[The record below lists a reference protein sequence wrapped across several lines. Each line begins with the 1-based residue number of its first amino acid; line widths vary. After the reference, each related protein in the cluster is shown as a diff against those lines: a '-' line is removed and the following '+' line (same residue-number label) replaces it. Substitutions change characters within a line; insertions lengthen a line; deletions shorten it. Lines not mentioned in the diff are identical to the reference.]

1 MIARIPGLEDVVFR
15 LVFSPDGRYLAAT
28 LCGPDGVRVFDRDKD
43 WSEVF
48 HDSTYAA
55 IPMARLSPETG
66 ISRRRRMMG
75 KSGYM
80 TTTFGSSALRFRCRT
95 DIDLECRI
103 QSNSRVL
110 AVGYDDVAAV
120 DLFDSRSLSQLPGPD
135 LDGLALGTLEQVA
148 WSSDGQTLYASGDYP
163 NSGDV
168 SILSWDGAGRGKRL
182 SRLACRDNADTALSI
197 VTLPEQKLLVTT
209 ANPCLTLFDGDDH
222 IV

>member
-1 MIARIPGLEDVVFR
+1 
-15 LVFSPDGRYLAAT
+15 
-28 LCGPDGVRVFDRDKD
+28 
-43 WSEVF
+43 
-48 HDSTYAA
+48 
-55 IPMARLSPETG
+55 MARLSRETG
-66 ISRRRRMMG
+66 ISRRLRMMG
-75 KSGYM
+75 KFGYM
-80 TTTFGSSALRFRCRT
+80 TTTSGSSALRYRCRT
-95 DIDLECRI
+95 DIDLTVSHSIRTH
-103 QSNSRVL
+103 SVL
-110 AVGYDDVAAV
+110 AVGYDDAAAV

-168 SILSWDGAGRGKRL
+168 SILSWDGAGQGKRL

-222 IV
+222 IVWTHSSPKADFRQQRSSFAVSSDGMVVDFGFEMFGKSTPPIRCAHAEAVERSEF